1 MFQLHVDTKR
11 IQFVE
16 YLGGVLLAR
25 LFFLL
30 FCMELRKRNRVKMW
44 SEDNLNRNLI
54 LMKPP
59 PKHWIEK
66 MVDAPDSV
74 YQLPVECV
82 SVSPQPNPSYIYEL
96 FMTTIKAER
105 DLNTSTRQ
113 HVANIVVLLK
123 ITVRINLFAL
133 MSAVSF
139 SFVNGFNYHGLFN

>member
-123 ITVRINLFAL
+123 ITVRINLHCIDEC
-133 MSAVSF
+133 
-139 SFVNGFNYHGLFN
+139 GFFFIRQRI